1 MACWALCACA
11 CALAPAEEP
20 YAELSGGK
28 FIAGHGAPMNPDP
41 LRDYVWNTTAM
52 PNASALQLYRALPAA
67 VHASPGANFTNAAS
81 LLNSSAA
88 GGPRARALGG
98 GTLVLDFGVEL
109 AAWLELRSPDL
120 APAAVAAGCVS
131 MSVGES
137 SVPLYFA
144 PARLAAHV
152 HNASN
157 PLFAGWKTERPAP
170 YAGGVFRLELN
181 DQLYEGMRYG
191 FLHVNASCG
200 CFEAFTVESVVAL
213 AQVKPA
219 NWAGR
224 FAAPGNPVLERA
236 WYVGGYTVKLN
247 LQEDAIGSILDQR
260 GDRTPKGAFVGFA
273 GDAHAAQAASMAAFG
288 NFGLVRSMQQQLGQF
303 DAVYGTYCM
312 YWVLSLAD
320 FFAATADAAAAREML
335 PQAHEKMRRSFNRA
349 VPKPGALV
357 NQKTQYAGWDERF
370 NFAKLPVYPEN
381 GYVMRALYVQA
392 SSALAGVAE
401 AVGNA
406 TLAAVYRAEAVS
418 MRERVRSGAGG
429 EEPGNE
435 WWRPYGL
442 HASAHAANA
451 GLINAT
457 EAPLVFASR
466 FNDSAKI
473 CSFSNFNQWFV
484 LSALATLGYPIH
496 ALASIE
502 LCWGAELALGATTF
516 WEVSGYGGQ
525 WASALSETPHDGMSR
540 NGARGG
546 SDSAAKASPPVPGHS
561 TGSDSKCHPWA
572 SGVTAWL
579 THEAAGLHTHA
590 CPPGAGSDR
599 VGDGKGSGSSGIC
612 ASIRPILDRVSA
624 TLPTPHGDLAVSI
637 DATAGVHSLRA
648 PCEVELV
655 DVKLPLP
662 TSCHAASVSVF
673 LSSASGE
680 GGTEQYVGEC
690 AVVAAPWASE
700 HGLFENYVHL
710 SNQTVFAAALAG
722 ACDNSRSSAAL
733 QVRVQCK
740 DSAEEATVAAAASPP
755 PPPADVAQPR
765 SLATVYGAPVWDV
778 PLVSADSAAQ
788 GGWIG
793 KYGSRGHQLFGLA
806 QLNGSTDL
814 TAPFIAGVNFSAGK
828 EQAVRT
834 LVERDDPKYAAALQ
848 LPCEAGKVCPRAIGN
863 VSTTSIEPMAI
874 EISLRPTLLP
884 RAQGHGQC
892 VNISLYFVDWAGV
905 DLPVQGWG
913 AGGVQRKVAVDV
925 FTVEPGV
932 SIDVGHATA
941 IASHPQISGGVYR
954 TWRACASRLRANSTT
969 GLAII
974 RFRVY
979 VVTGMD
985 AAISA
990 LFFD

>member
-1 MACWALCACA
+1 VVYNSRIVLTHASLMACWALCACA

-200 CFEAFTVESVVAL
+200 CFEAFSVESVVAL

-381 GYVMRALYVQA
+381 GYVMRAVR
-392 SSALAGVAE
+392 AGVQ
-401 AVGNA
+401 
-406 TLAAVYRAEAVS
+406 RAGGGGGGRRQRYAGRCVPRRGGEHAGTSEVRRGRRRA
-418 MRERVRSGAGG
+418 RERVVATVRPACERARRECRADQRDGGAAGLRLPLQRLRQDLQLLQLQPVVRALRARHPRLPHPRAGVNRAVLGRGAGA
-429 EEPGNE
+429 
-435 WWRPYGL
+435 RR
-442 HASAHAANA
+442 H
-451 GLINAT
+451 
-457 EAPLVFASR
+457 
-466 FNDSAKI
+466 D
-473 CSFSNFNQWFV
+473 V
-484 LSALATLGYPIH
+484 L
-496 ALASIE
+496 
-502 LCWGAELALGATTF
+502 
-516 WEVSGYGGQ
+516 GGQ
-525 WASALSETPHDGMSR
+525 WVR
-540 NGARGG
+540 
-546 SDSAAKASPPVPGHS
+546 
-561 TGSDSKCHPWA
+561 
-572 SGVTAWL
+572 
-579 THEAAGLHTHA
+579 
-590 CPPGAGSDR
+590 
-599 VGDGKGSGSSGIC
+599 
-612 ASIRPILDRVSA
+612 
-624 TLPTPHGDLAVSI
+624 
-637 DATAGVHSLRA
+637 RA
-648 PCEVELV
+648 
-655 DVKLPLP
+655 
-662 TSCHAASVSVF
+662 
-673 LSSASGE
+673 
-680 GGTEQYVGEC
+680 VGER
-690 AVVAAPWASE
+690 AFRDAARWHVARW
-700 HGLFENYVHL
+700 
-710 SNQTVFAAALAG
+710 
-722 ACDNSRSSAAL
+722 
-733 QVRVQCK
+733 
-740 DSAEEATVAAAASPP
+740 
-755 PPPADVAQPR
+755 
-765 SLATVYGAPVWDV
+765 
-778 PLVSADSAAQ
+778 
-788 GGWIG
+788 
-793 KYGSRGHQLFGLA
+793 
-806 QLNGSTDL
+806 
-814 TAPFIAGVNFSAGK
+814 
-828 EQAVRT
+828 
-834 LVERDDPKYAAALQ
+834 
-848 LPCEAGKVCPRAIGN
+848 CPR
-863 VSTTSIEPMAI
+863 
-874 EISLRPTLLP
+874 R
-884 RAQGHGQC
+884 Q
-892 VNISLYFVDWAGV
+892 
-905 DLPVQGWG
+905 
-913 AGGVQRKVAVDV
+913 
-925 FTVEPGV
+925 
-932 SIDVGHATA
+932 
-941 IASHPQISGGVYR
+941 
-954 TWRACASRLRANSTT
+954 
-969 GLAII
+969 
-974 RFRVY
+974 
-979 VVTGMD
+979 
-985 AAISA
+985 
-990 LFFD
+990 